1 LDARNTAIH
10 GKITRYDE
18 FSAVDVEYEAGIDH
32 ALSDNLNLYASGTI
46 SINADFRPEYRV
58 AGGGVLNISGMNDKS
73 LPAWLTLDSRYD
85 NYEDTRILTAKLGLG
100 IEPIEGWSIAGR
112 AIVLFQ
118 EDAKRLYGKD
128 FRVDGSITD
137 TLHVYAGY
145 ADVPETVAAV
155 TVETQTWF
163 GGVIVDLTPETALRI
178 GYARDN
184 RENSY
189 IRQVINAS
197 ISYRF

>member
-1 LDARNTAIH
+1 M
-10 GKITRYDE
+10 
-18 FSAVDVEYEAGIDH
+18 
-32 ALSDNLNLYASGTI
+32 
-46 SINADFRPEYRV
+46 NADFRPEYFV
-58 AGGGVLNISGMNDKS
+58 AGGGALKITGMNDKF

-85 NYEDTRILTAKLGLG
+85 NYEDTRILTAKLGLR
-100 IEPIEGWSIAGR
+100 IEPLEGWSIAGR
-112 AIVLFQ
+112 VIALDQ

-128 FRVDGSITD
+128 FRVDGTITD
-137 TLHVYAGY
+137 TLRFYAGY

-155 TVETQTWF
+155 TVDTQTLF
-163 GGVIVDLTPETALRI
+163 GGITMDLTPETTLRI